1 MVWSDIDTNGHV
13 NNVKYVVWALDA
25 LEYDFVKNNK
35 VKELLVNFDS
45 EVLPGQS
52 VDLYRVV
59 EQTPEGTNCYVQ
71 GKVEGKTSFSVKI
84 TF

>member
-1 MVWSDIDTNGHV
+1 M
-13 NNVKYVVWALDA
+13 
-25 LEYDFVKNNK
+25 
-35 VKELLVNFDS
+35 LVNFDS
-45 EVLPGQS
+45 GVIPGQS

-71 GKVEGKTSFSVKI
+71 GKVEDKTSFSVKM